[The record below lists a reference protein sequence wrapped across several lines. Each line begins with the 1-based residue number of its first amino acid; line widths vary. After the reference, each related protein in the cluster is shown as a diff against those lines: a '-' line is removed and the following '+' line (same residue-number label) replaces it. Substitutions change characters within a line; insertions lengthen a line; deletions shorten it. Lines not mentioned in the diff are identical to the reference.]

1 MFDLLLKDASFIT
14 MDEQNPQVR
23 WIAVSDGIISAM
35 GNSNDLPTAREVVSF
50 NNMTVFPG
58 FIDSHVHGTLT
69 GEFLNSADLNGVN
82 TKKGVLDAIAEKS
95 NASTGIITAGCFS
108 KEDYQGPMFTSH
120 DLDEIRDDV
129 IILIYDKSYH
139 GCYLNTKGLE
149 AAKIEIGMP
158 GAVVLNGELTGELS
172 DDTTYYSAI
181 NNLMLNIDQ
190 SVIEDYMAKT
200 SKFALSKGVTTIHS
214 LDGADYGVDM
224 PIWITEKDKID
235 LQVVNYW
242 ETLDVSKAIEYEQKQ
257 VGGCICLDGTRVLRT
272 MALSKPYQDDSST
285 RGILYYSDMDI
296 LKFVRSANEN
306 NMQCAMHATGTRC
319 IDQYIYLLRQ
329 VIMEQGQ
336 KHLRH
341 RIEHFSYPSEEQIEM
356 AVELELALPMQP
368 IFPKI
373 WDEGPNSLYKQ
384 RFGIEEA
391 AKIEPIAD
399 VIRAGGIVCGGS
411 DSPVTTMS
419 PLDGIDASV
428 NTDNVHRKLSVKDA
442 IKLFT
447 VNGAWAGHEDAIKGS
462 LEIGKQADLV
472 VLDKNPF
479 EFEKEIKDIKVMKTF
494 VKGKEVFS
502 SADCNS

>member
-23 WIAVSDGIISAM
+23 WIAVSDGMISAM
-35 GNSNDLPTAREVVSF
+35 GNSDDLPTAREVVSLS
-50 NNMTVFPG
+50 NATVLPG

-69 GEFLNSADLNGVN
+69 GEFLNSADLNGIK
-82 TKKGVLDAIAEKS
+82 TKQGILDAINEK
-95 NASTGIITAGCFS
+95 ADIATGIITAGCFS
-108 KEDYQGPMFTSH
+108 KDGFEGPMFTAK
-120 DLDEIRDDV
+120 DLDEIRNDV

-139 GCYLNTKGLE
+139 GCFLNTKGLE
-149 AAKIEIGMP
+149 AAKVEIGMP
-158 GAVVLNGELTGELS
+158 GATVENGVLTGEIT
-172 DDTTYYSAI
+172 DDTTYYSSI
-181 NNLMLNIDQ
+181 NNLMQNIDQ
-190 SVIEDYMAKT
+190 SVIVDYMQKT

-224 PIWITEKDKID
+224 PTWITQKDKID

-242 ETLDVSKAIEYEQKQ
+242 ETLDVSKAKEYDLKQ

-272 MALSKPYQDDSST
+272 MALNKPYHDDPST

-296 LKFVRSANEN
+296 LKVIRAANEN

-368 IFPKI
+368 IFPKV
-373 WDEGPNSLYKQ
+373 WDDGDNSIYKQ

-391 AKIEPIAD
+391 PKIEPIAD

-419 PLDGIDASV
+419 PLAGIDASV

-447 VNGAWAGHEDAIKGS
+447 VNGAWAAHEESIKGS
-462 LEIGKQADLV
+462 LEVGKQADLV

-479 EFEKEIKDIKVMKTF
+479 DYEKEINAITIKKTF
-494 VKGKEVFS
+494 VKGKEVYRK
-502 SADCNS
+502 DCNS